1 VSNTRT
7 RIAASDRARVR
18 RAASPQVRIVSGPA
32 FELIAELAAFES
44 GPARAALE
52 SGKTWIRDVRRL
64 AAPELIRRVDGW
76 ALPLYTEL
84 APIAL
89 EAGEPFAIEGLVE
102 RIRSLPADRL
112 RRRLLGVESA
122 PNQAMLSDG
131 AFDRA
136 LAGNVRARAEV
147 RRTLGLNPPARRS
160 IERLFATPAET
171 LQTEVARIV
180 EAWAT
185 TVFPAFA
192 DEALELIRRD
202 VLDKERLLRSLP
214 AIEAVRASTNGV
226 EFDLTGW
233 ATEIVLAPTVAL
245 RPFIAPAESGPIQ
258 IVLCSVADEAFDED
272 PGAPPRRLVKVASA
286 LGDELRLRILRELVG
301 GEYTAS
307 ELSARLGVER
317 TSLHHHLGILRSA
330 GLISARA
337 EGLRSWRYASH
348 PDGIRAASSG
358 LQRYLDVEPVSR
370 R

>member
-1 VSNTRT
+1 VTKTRT
-7 RIAASDRARVR
+7 RAAGSDRPRTQPPAYPPVRV
-18 RAASPQVRIVSGPA
+18 VSGQA

-52 SGKTWIRDVRRL
+52 SGKSWIRDVRRL
-64 AAPELIRRVDGW
+64 AGPELIRRVDGW
-76 ALPLYTEL
+76 AFPLYAEL

-112 RRRLLGVESA
+112 RRRLLGVESP
-122 PNQAMLSDG
+122 PNRAMLSDG

-147 RRTLGLNPPARRS
+147 RRTLGLNPPARRA
-160 IERLFATPAET
+160 IKRLFETPAEA
-171 LQTEVARIV
+171 LQVEVAGIV
-180 EAWAT
+180 EAWAAT
-185 TVFPAFA
+185 IFRAFA
-192 DEALELIRRD
+192 DDAQELIRRD
-202 VLDKERLLRSLP
+202 VLDKERLLRALP

-233 ATEIVLAPTVAL
+233 ATEIVLVPTVAL
-245 RPFIAPAESGPIQ
+245 RPFIAPTESGSIQ

-272 PGAPPRRLVKVASA
+272 PAVPPRRLVKIATA
-286 LGDELRLRILRELVG
+286 LGDELRLRILRELAG
-301 GEYTAS
+301 SEYTAS
-307 ELSARLGVER
+307 ELSTRLGVER

-337 EGLRSWRYASH
+337 EGLQSWRYTRR
-348 PDGIRAASSG
+348 PGGIREASGS
-358 LQRYLDVEPVSR
+358 LQRYLDAEPDHR
-370 R
+370 

>member
-1 VSNTRT
+1 MANTRT
-7 RIAASDRARVR
+7 RAAGSERPRSEPDAY
-18 RAASPQVRIVSGPA
+18 PPVRIVSGPA
-32 FELIAELAAFES
+32 FELIAELAAFQS

-52 SGKTWIRDVRRL
+52 SGKSWIREVRRL
-64 AAPELIRRVDGW
+64 AGPELIRRVDGW
-76 ALPLYTEL
+76 AFPLYAEL

-89 EAGEPFAIEGLVE
+89 EAGEPFAVEGLVE

-160 IERLFATPAET
+160 IDRLFATPAEK
-171 LQTEVARIV
+171 LQAEVAGIV
-180 EAWAT
+180 EGWAAA
-185 TVFPAFA
+185 VFPAFG
-192 DEALELIRRD
+192 DEALDLIRRD
-202 VLDKERLLRSLP
+202 VVDKERLLRSLP
-214 AIEAVRASTNGV
+214 AIEVLRSATDGV

-233 ATEIVLAPTVAL
+233 ATTIVLVPTVAL

-258 IVLCSVADEAFDED
+258 IVLCSVADEAFDQD
-272 PGAPPRRLVKVASA
+272 PAAPPRRLVKIATA
-286 LGDELRLRILRELVG
+286 LGDELRLRILHELAG
-301 GEYTAS
+301 NEYTAS
-307 ELSARLGVER
+307 QLSARLGIER

-337 EGLRSWRYASH
+337 EGLQSWRFTTRPGGISEASG
-348 PDGIRAASSG
+348 DLR
-358 LQRYLDVEPVSR
+358 RYLEAKPDHR
-370 R
+370 